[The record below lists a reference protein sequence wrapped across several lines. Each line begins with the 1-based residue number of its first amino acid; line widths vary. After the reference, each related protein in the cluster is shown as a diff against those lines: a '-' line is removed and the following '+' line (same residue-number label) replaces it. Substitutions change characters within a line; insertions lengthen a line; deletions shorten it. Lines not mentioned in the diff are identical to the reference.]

1 MTYLIMLQGS
11 QADYDA
17 MNGTASADRPAW
29 SRQDLQAMFTFMS
42 DVSRELSEAGE
53 LVDAQGLAE
62 PVWTRCVTAMPD
74 GRTAVTDDPYE
85 LTQLVPAGY
94 WLVDCDGMERA
105 TEIATRIT
113 RCPQPEGCP
122 SVPVV
127 IRPVQDAPDAGGAP
141 DA

>member
-1 MTYLIMLQGS
+1 MKYLILLQGS

-17 MNGTASADRPAW
+17 MNGTASSDRPAW
-29 SRQDLQAMFTFMS
+29 GREDVQAMITFMG

-62 PVWTRCVTAMPD
+62 PVWTRHVTASPD
-74 GRTAVTDDPYE
+74 GRIAVTDDPYT

-94 WLVDCDGMERA
+94 WLIDCEGMERA
-105 TEIATRIT
+105 TEIAARIT

-122 SVPVV
+122 TVPVV
-127 IRPVQDAPDAGGAP
+127 IRPVQDAPDATR
-141 DA
+141 